1 MDIFT
6 HAAPASLV
14 VLALIDATS
23 IGTLVIP
30 VWLLLRRDYRRSIPR
45 VLLYLCLLAGFYW
58 VIGLLLRSGVQ
69 LAAGRI
75 PMDAPVVRL
84 LGLAAGAGMI
94 TWALAYRTDE
104 QKLAAA
110 RKAGTAGSVRAEAGG
125 RQDPGAEEPQ
135 VSGALRRRLGTAL
148 DTRTG
153 VVALALLAGLL
164 ELPTMLPYLGAM
176 GVLQGTGWSAGVQ
189 ALVLAGYCLV
199 MIAPALVLVGVRR
212 AAGDRI
218 EQWLQA
224 AGRKLGRYAQETLG
238 WVAGIAG
245 YFLIRLSL
253 DGVQLRELVGS
264 VLG

>member
-6 HAAPASLV
+6 NAAPVSLV

-30 VWLLLRRDYRRSIPR
+30 IWLLLRRDYRRSIPR
-45 VLLYLCLLAGFYW
+45 VLLYLGLLAGFYW
-58 VIGLLLRSGVQ
+58 VIGLVLRSGFA
-69 LAAGRI
+69 LASSRMSWDI
-75 PMDAPVVRL
+75 PVLRL
-84 LGLAAGAGMI
+84 LGLAVGAGMI
-94 TWALAYRTDE
+94 IWALSYRTDA

-110 RKAGTAGSVRAEAGG
+110 RKAGTAGGVPADDGPGQGAGTG
-125 RQDPGAEEPQ
+125 QPQ

-153 VVALALLAGLL
+153 VVVLALLAGLL

-176 GVLQGTGWSAGVQ
+176 GVLQGTGWSAGAQ

-218 EQWLQA
+218 ERWLQA

-238 WVAGIAG
+238 WVVGIAG
-245 YFLIRLSL
+245 YLMIRFSL